1 MNNYEVLY
9 IIKAEVADEAKE
21 ALIERFQSLVTENGG
36 TVEKVDKWG
45 MKKFAYPID
54 YKTEGYYVLMNFSAP
69 ATLPKEMERLMGIT
83 DDVVRCMVI
92 RK

>member
-9 IIKAEVADEAKE
+9 IIKTEVADEAKE